1 VNVEQI
7 APDLWHWTAPHPEW
21 TPKNRG
27 ENGEGWDQLVSSY
40 AMVAD
45 ELVLID
51 PQVPTDD
58 ADAAKFWEAL
68 DGDVESHGPPQ
79 ILITINFHVRSA
91 PQIAERYEGAKTWEP
106 GTVGDSL
113 PGGVLAHDLSA
124 FDEVAFELPQHR
136 ALVFGDVVLDG
147 PRLCP
152 QDWLP
157 EGRTREELAEAL
169 RPLLRGKEL
178 LLLTHGGPTA
188 ASDLEV

>member
-1 VNVEQI
+1 MDVEQI
-7 APDLWHWTAPHPEW
+7 APHLWHWATPHPEW

-27 ENGEGWDQLVSSY
+27 ENGEGWDELVSSY
-40 AMVAD
+40 AVVAE

-51 PQVPTDD
+51 PHVPTDE

-68 DGDVESHGPPQ
+68 DRDVEDHGPPQ

-91 PQIAERYEGAKTWEP
+91 PQIAERYEGARTWEP
-106 GTVGDSL
+106 GKVGDAL
-113 PGGVLAHDLSA
+113 PEGVVAHDLSA

-136 ALVFGDVVLDG
+136 ALAFGDVVLDG

-157 EGRTREELAEAL
+157 DGRTREELAEAI
-169 RPLLRGKEL
+169 RPLLEGKEL

-188 ASDLEV
+188 ASHLEV